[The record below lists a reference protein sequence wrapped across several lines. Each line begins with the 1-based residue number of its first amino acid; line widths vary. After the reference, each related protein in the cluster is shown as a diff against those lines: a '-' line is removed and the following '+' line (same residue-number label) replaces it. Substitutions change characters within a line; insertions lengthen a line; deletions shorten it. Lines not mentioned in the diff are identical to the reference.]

1 MTIPPLLQEAVT
13 AGVMGVMVTGVIG
26 VVVTG
31 VLAAGVMAVVGAG
44 AGVLTVGLKPRTNPM
59 SP

>member
-13 AGVMGVMVTGVIG
+13 AGVMGMIGVVVTGVIG

-44 AGVLTVGLKPRTNPM
+44 AGVLQWD
-59 SP
+59 